1 MSENKEREIVLINDY
16 PAEKYNLLVP
26 VKTMQEL
33 SPLHKIIFNQ
43 VVISPE
49 LKDKDV
55 YKQGSELA
63 LTKKGLE
70 KLMTAS
76 NIQIVESKPIIPKIC
91 RKCIEV
97 AKATKIAPKC
107 GECKERND
115 VAYQVTVSIPDSSGE
130 PRYVVATKNS
140 KYEDCKSATEKLF
153 LDEQCETKALNRA
166 LRKAMMIKST
176 YAAEELKKPFVVA
189 YVVPNMDDPE
199 MKKAMVQR
207 YAESSAALFRNDPKM
222 IEAKNVEVL
231 PEDDEEPEELPPP
244 ADPEEEPEDDPEKE
258 EYYCQDC
265 GQLIEHGSKE
275 WPVKRIIESSQKR
288 FKKNLCIDC
297 FNEELEKAKAGGK
310 K

>member
-1 MSENKEREIVLINDY
+1 MENKEIAVINDY
-16 PAEKYNLLVP
+16 PAEKFNLLVP

-76 NIQIVESKPIIPKIC
+76 NIQIVESKPIMPKVC
-91 RKCIEV
+91 RKCVEV
-97 AKATKIAPKC
+97 ARATKIAPKC
-107 GECKERND
+107 GECKSKND

-140 KYEDCKSATEKLF
+140 KYEDCKSGTEKLF

-231 PEDDEEPEELPPP
+231 PEEDEESEELPP
-244 ADPEEEPEDDPEKE
+244 EPEDAPEKAVESVCE
-258 EYYCQDC
+258 EC
-265 GQLIEHGSKE
+265 GQIIEAGTGKWTVDAIVKYSKE
-275 WPVKRIIESSQKR
+275 HFGKV
-288 FKKNLCIDC
+288 LCIDC
-297 FNEELEKAKAGGK
+297 QNEARKAAK